1 MTNAVI
7 SLLDISMTLMAGCVI
22 HLMDIGQSFGTEIL
36 IGTFAP
42 LGIIQIIIIVMIGA
56 TTIGTIGHAM
66 IIVMIGA
73 TTIGTIGHAMII
85 MMIGAGMIEMTGET
99 NIMAMIGHEM
109 VETEMTVAKI

>member
-73 TTIGTIGHAMII
+73 
-85 MMIGAGMIEMTGET
+85 GMIEMTGET